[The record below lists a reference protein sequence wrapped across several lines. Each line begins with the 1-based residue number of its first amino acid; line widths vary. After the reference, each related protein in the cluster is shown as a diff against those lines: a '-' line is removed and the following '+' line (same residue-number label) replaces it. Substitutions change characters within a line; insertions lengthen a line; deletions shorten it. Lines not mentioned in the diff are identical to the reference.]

1 MEVRMRNRRHT
12 SALVSAC
19 LALALTLL
27 FIVPAAATAA
37 GSHKSTHHRKAAAK
51 QPPLYWGAWIGD
63 QLTGEEPPWD
73 MSAVSQFQGVVGGK
87 GLSLIALGSPF
98 ADCSSPPC
106 NFFKFP
112 TEAMNNVHNYGAIPF
127 FNWASQATS
136 SDPGGAT
143 EMPDFQL
150 SDVLSGKY
158 DPYIREFAEAARN
171 WGHSFFLRYDWEM
184 NGNWFPWGAGINGN
198 NPGEYVAAWR
208 HVHDIFTSVGAT
220 NATWVWCP
228 YAESERHFANLATL
242 YPGNEYVDWTCMDGF
257 NWGSN
262 PTNPHNWKD
271 FKEIFA
277 PSYRKL
283 TKQIAPTKPV
293 VLAEMASTG
302 HGRAKAD
309 WISNMFKELSTN
321 FRRIRGLIWFDQVDR
336 GVEWPLETSPPAA
349 RAFAKGIRKGSFRGN
364 GQAAVV
370 ASPIRPP
377 R

>member
-1 MEVRMRNRRHT
+1 MRNRRHT
-12 SALVSAC
+12 SAFVSAC

-27 FIVPAAATAA
+27 FIVPTAATAA
-37 GSHKSTHHRKAAAK
+37 GHSKPSGHRKSAAKK

-150 SDVLSGKY
+150 SDVIAGTY
-158 DPYIREFAEAARN
+158 DSYIREFAEAARN

-198 NPGEYVAAWR
+198 NPDEYVAAWR
-208 HVHDIFTSVGAT
+208 HVHDIFTAVGAT
-220 NATWVWCP
+220 NVTWAWCP
-228 YAESERHFANLATL
+228 YAEVDRHFAALKPL
-242 YPGNEYVDWTCMDGF
+242 YPGDEYVDWTCMDGF

-262 PTNPHNWKD
+262 PTNPHTWKG
-271 FKEIFA
+271 FKEIFG
-277 PSYRKL
+277 PTYRKL
-283 TKQIAPTKPV
+283 TKQIAPTKPI

-336 GVEWPLETSPPAA
+336 GVEWPLETSAPAA
-349 RAFAKGIRKGSFRGN
+349 RAFAKGVRKRSFKGN

-377 R
+377 G